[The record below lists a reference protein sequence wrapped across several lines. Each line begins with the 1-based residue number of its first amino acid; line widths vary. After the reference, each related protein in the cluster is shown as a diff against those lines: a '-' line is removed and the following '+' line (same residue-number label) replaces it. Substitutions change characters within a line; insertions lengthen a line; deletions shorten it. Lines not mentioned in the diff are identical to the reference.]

1 MFVYKLR
8 LFQESG
14 CGTVGSAVKSVFRGP
29 ASKRLRQIVF
39 YNIGPWWHQPSNFE
53 RVQSVIP
60 FLEIFFRAFCSHK
73 NGAKFRNNEVGKTHF
88 VKLYIFWR
96 NPGFSELLKMEH
108 FQSLL
113 FIFRHFHKQ
122 RNGKINFLME
132 ITTIFFVFFS
142 PFKNHYKFK
151 AKKC

>member
-1 MFVYKLR
+1 MMAPA
-8 LFQESG
+8 FQFRESAICLSFFG
-14 CGTVGSAVKSVFRGP
+14 D
-29 ASKRLRQIVF
+29 
-39 YNIGPWWHQPSNFE
+39 
-53 RVQSVIP
+53 
-60 FLEIFFRAFCSHK
+60 FFRAFCSHK

-122 RNGKINFLME
+122 RNGKINFL
-132 ITTIFFVFFS
+132 VFFS

-151 AKKC
+151 AKKCEKNSIYQHPSARIRTHTH